1 MKREELKVK
10 KYKLD
15 LSTYQIEVDEPKL
28 DPETKA
34 VVGVVKKNVDYPL
47 RSNLST
53 WLRMGGM
60 FKTAVDVA
68 EAVTLAKAIRDEKPD
83 YIILDEKEKEILTSV
98 LDRLIELTADG
109 KINPPVG
116 GILHEEM
123 ICRVANMEEI
133 IGE

>member
-1 MKREELKVK
+1 MKKEELKTK

-15 LSTYQIEVDEPKL
+15 LSVYQIEIDEPKF
-28 DPETKA
+28 DPETQA
-34 VVGVVKKNVDYPL
+34 AMGVVKKNVDYPL

-60 FKTAVDVA
+60 FKTAVDIA
-68 EAVTLAKAIRDEKPD
+68 EAVTLAKAIRDEGTD
-83 YIILDEKEKEILTSV
+83 YLILDEKEKEILIGV
-98 LDRLIELTADG
+98 LDKLIELTADG

-123 ICRVANMEEI
+123 ICRVVNMEVIE
-133 IGE
+133 E